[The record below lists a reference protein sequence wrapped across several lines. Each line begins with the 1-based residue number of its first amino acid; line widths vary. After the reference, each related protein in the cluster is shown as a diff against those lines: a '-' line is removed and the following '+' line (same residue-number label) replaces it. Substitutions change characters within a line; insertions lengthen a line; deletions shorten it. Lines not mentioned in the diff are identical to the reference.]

1 MSLDAFANSM
11 DSAFSTPLNLYKR
24 TPTNNRSVYHRVN
37 HHTTPHSHRRGGDG
51 DMADKIILVC
61 LIFFYGTLPV
71 TFYDGTNSA
80 PTKATIMLVIL
91 GVCAVSL
98 IYLLYLKYNEHT
110 KIPTILVIILFG
122 FLSILWSCNMSQL
135 SKDPPKSLL
144 TILLVLLVVLYFG
157 CSYYLYTSGENNG
170 ESHYHLPIISFVC
183 MMVCVCVGIIASI
196 IYKKTLWISI
206 AFGFVSVG
214 LVLFLIYFNR
224 GKIIY

>member
-11 DSAFSTPLNLYKR
+11 DSAFSTPMNHHKR

-37 HHTTPHSHRRGGDG
+37 HHTTQHSHRRGGDG
-51 DMADKIILVC
+51 DMAKKIILMC
-61 LIFFYGTLPV
+61 LIIFYGILPV

-80 PTKATIMLVIL
+80 PNKATIMLVIL

-98 IYLLYLKYNEHT
+98 IYIMYLKYNKQTE
-110 KIPTILVIILFG
+110 IPTLLIIILFG

-135 SKDPPKSLL
+135 SNNPPKSLL
-144 TILLVLLVVLYFG
+144 TILLILLGVLYFG
-157 CSYYLYTSGENNG
+157 CSYYLYTAGQ
-170 ESHYHLPIISFVC
+170 LPIISFVC
-183 MMVCVCVGIIASI
+183 MMLCVCLGIVASI

-214 LVLFLIYFNR
+214 LILFLIYFNR
-224 GKIIY
+224 GELI